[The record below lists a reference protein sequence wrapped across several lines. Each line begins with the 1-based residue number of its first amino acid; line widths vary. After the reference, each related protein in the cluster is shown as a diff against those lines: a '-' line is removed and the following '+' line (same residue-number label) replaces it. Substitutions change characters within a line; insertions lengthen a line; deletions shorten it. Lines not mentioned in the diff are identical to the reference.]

1 MRIIFLRSNPVD
13 PDSRVEKE
21 VNSLVKA
28 GYKVEILAWDRSS
41 KYSMRESYVK
51 LDSGDVKIYRFGIPA
66 SYGGGMRKNLLSLV
80 RFQMRVFNWLIKNK
94 HRYDVIHACD
104 FDTAFISNK
113 VAKQLKK
120 KFVYD
125 IFDYY
130 VDAFG
135 VPNKLKKY
143 VVNQDHQ
150 IINGAD
156 AVIICTDKR
165 REQIRGTSPKR
176 LAVIHNTPANMKAG
190 IQKLD
195 LNSEKIKLVYVGI
208 LGKGRFI
215 KEIVEIVKRNPQYE
229 FHIGGYG
236 ELEVYLEEAANI
248 NGNIYF
254 YGKLPYYKTL
264 ELENS
269 CDIMTAIYDPNIPN
283 HFYAAP
289 NKFYEGLML
298 GKPLIMAKNT
308 GMDDVVL
315 SHCLGEVIDYNI
327 ESLEGAIAKLVK
339 RKKEWS
345 IISEKMQSLYHKKY
359 SWTMMEIKLLE
370 LYEGIV

>member
-1 MRIIFLRSNPVD
+1 MRIIFVRSNPVD

-41 KYSMRESYVK
+41 KYSIKESYVK
-51 LDSGDVKIYRFGIPA
+51 LESGNVKINRFGIPA
-66 SYGGGMRKNLLSLV
+66 SYGGGMRKNLWPLIQ
-80 RFQMRVFNWLIKNK
+80 FQMSVFSWLFKNK
-94 HRYDVIHACD
+94 NRYDVIHACD

-113 VAKQLKK
+113 VAQQLKK

-143 VVNQDHQ
+143 IVYQDHA
-150 IINGAD
+150 IINTAD

-165 REQIRGTSPKR
+165 REQIKGTSPKK
-176 LAVIHNTPANMKAG
+176 LVVIHNTPANLG
-190 IQKLD
+190 TGFQKFY
-195 LNSEKIKLVYVGI
+195 LNPNKTKLVYVGV
-208 LGKGRFI
+208 LGNGRFI
-215 KEIVEIVKRNPQYE
+215 REIVEIVKRNPQYE
-229 FHIGGYG
+229 FHIGGFG
-236 ELEVYLEEAANI
+236 EYEEYLEAVAKEYS
-248 NGNIYF
+248 NIYF
-254 YGKLPYYKTL
+254 YGKLPYHKTL

-283 HFYAAP
+283 HYYAAP

-308 GMDDVVL
+308 GMDDVIAKYR
-315 SHCLGEVIDYNI
+315 LGEVIEYTT
-327 ESLEGAIAKLVK
+327 ESLEGAIEKLVE
-339 RKKEWS
+339 RKSEWS
-345 IISEKMQSLYHKKY
+345 KISETMQSLYHNEY
-359 SWTMMEIKLLE
+359 SWTSMEKQLLD
-370 LYEGIV
+370 LYEGIK

>member
-1 MRIIFLRSNPVD
+1 MRIIFVRSNPVD

-21 VNSLVKA
+21 VNSLVEA

-41 KYSMRESYVK
+41 KYRIKESYVK
-51 LDSGDVKIYRFGIPA
+51 LESGDVKIYRLGIPA
-66 SYGGGMRKNLLSLV
+66 SYGGGMRKNLWPLV
-80 RFQMRVFNWLIKNK
+80 QFQMRVFSWLIKNK
-94 HRYDVIHACD
+94 QRYDVIHACD

-135 VPNKLKKY
+135 VPNKLKSY
-143 VVNQDHQ
+143 VINQDHE

-165 REQIRGTSPKR
+165 REQIKGTSPKY
-176 LAVIHNTPANMKAG
+176 LAVIHNTPAYQEDG
-190 IQKLD
+190 FQKLD
-195 LNSEKIKLVYVGI
+195 LNPDKTKLVYVGI
-208 LGKGRFI
+208 LGNGRFI

-229 FHIGGYG
+229 FHVGGFG
-236 ELEVYLEEAANI
+236 EYEDYLEAVANKYS
-248 NGNIYF
+248 NIYF
-254 YGKLPYYKTL
+254 YGKLPYHKTL

-269 CDIMTAIYDPNIPN
+269 CDIMTAIYDPKVPN
-283 HFYAAP
+283 HYYSAP

-298 GKPLIMAKNT
+298 GKPLIMAENT
-308 GMDDVVL
+308 GMDATIAKYRI
-315 SHCLGEVIDYNI
+315 GEVIEYNMVNLEAAI
-327 ESLEGAIAKLVK
+327 EKLVE
-339 RKKEWS
+339 RKFEWGNISTKMKNLYKE
-345 IISEKMQSLYHKKY
+345 KY
-359 SWTMMEIKLLE
+359 SWDEMELRLIN
-370 LYEGIV
+370 LYKYL

>member
-1 MRIIFLRSNPVD
+1 MRIIFVRSNPVN

-28 GYKVEILAWDRSS
+28 GYTVEILAWDRSS
-41 KYSMRESYVK
+41 KYRINESYVK
-51 LDSGDVKIYRFGIPA
+51 LESGDVKISRFGIPA
-66 SYGGGMRKNLLSLV
+66 SYGGGIRKNLWSLIQ
-80 RFQMRVFNWLIKNK
+80 FQMSLFSWLVKNK
-94 HRYDVIHACD
+94 NRYDVIHACD
-104 FDTAFISNK
+104 FDTAFITKK

-143 VVNQDHQ
+143 IVYQDHT
-150 IINGAD
+150 IINTAD

-165 REQIRGTSPKR
+165 REQIKGTSPKR
-176 LAVIHNTPANMKAG
+176 LAVIHNTPANQEAG
-190 IQKLD
+190 FQKLD
-195 LNSEKIKLVYVGI
+195 LNPNKTKLVYVGV
-208 LGKGRFI
+208 LGNGRFI

-229 FHIGGYG
+229 FHIGGFG
-236 ELEVYLEEAANI
+236 EYEEYLQAVAKEYS
-248 NGNIYF
+248 NIYF
-254 YGKLPYYKTL
+254 YGKLPYHNTL

-269 CDIMTAIYDPNIPN
+269 CDIMTAIYDPNVPN
-283 HFYAAP
+283 HYYAAP

-308 GMDDVVL
+308 GMDDVIAK
-315 SHCLGEVIDYNI
+315 HRLGEVIEYNMK
-327 ESLEGAIAKLVK
+327 SLETAIEKLIK
-339 RKKEWS
+339 RKCEWN
-345 IISEKMQSLYHKKY
+345 IISNELRNLYKEKY
-359 SWTMMEIKLLE
+359 SWDEMEIRLIN
-370 LYEGIV
+370 LYKDL